1 MKKALTV
8 LPIVTALALA
18 AVAYGKTD
26 GSSAPARSSAPAA
39 VDAATVSC
47 SAAQIGFMGP
57 ITGPAASIGAEQ
69 RNWARF
75 GVTRFDRL
83 LGLRTRMVEFDTQL
97 VASQAATRATQA
109 ASNRNIVAVVGP
121 AGSQEVLAVARTFR
135 GLAYMSGSATRTSLT
150 VGPDRIKTF
159 FRTVGNDFAQ
169 GRTDA
174 RFIRFTLNARRVWII
189 DDQSA
194 YSVPL
199 ADRAQTLLRSYGV
212 SVTRESVNQNQT
224 DFSSIIA
231 RIAANT
237 QVVFLPWQLAN
248 RAMTFYQQLRTQG
261 KSRIRLVGSDGLD
274 SNDFLGAEGS
284 YFSAFAPDIT
294 RSKDRG
300 IQSIIRAYRAKYGNF
315 ASTFGPPSYLAVQ
328 AELTAL
334 KAACKDKRVTRAE
347 MLAQIRKVK
356 IKKSILGGSLAF
368 RSNGDPAA
376 ARFYLFQIRNG
387 KPVFVGGA

>member
-97 VASQAATRATQA
+97 VASQA
-109 ASNRNIVAVVGP
+109 
-121 AGSQEVLAVARTFR
+121 
-135 GLAYMSGSATRTSLT
+135 ATRTSLT

-248 RAMTFYQQLRTQG
+248 RAATFYQQLRTQG

-274 SNDFLGAEGS
+274 ADDFFGAEGS
-284 YFSAFAPDIT
+284 YFSSFAPDIT
-294 RSKDRG
+294 RSRDRSVQA
-300 IQSIIRAYRAKYGNF
+300 IVRAYRARFGNF
-315 ASTFGPPSYLAVQ
+315 ASTFGPPTYLAVQ

-356 IKKSILGGSLAF
+356 ISKSILGGTLSF
-368 RSNGDPAA
+368 GSNGDPAA
-376 ARFYLFQIRNG
+376 ARFYL
-387 KPVFVGGA
+387 